1 MYLKKKLRI
10 KAETGYLSQFIC
22 ILNMLKITLMNKSLG
37 KNPPLKKK
45 YQESLVM
52 VNTLCTKIL

>member
-1 MYLKKKLRI
+1 MHLKKKLRI

-45 YQESLVM
+45 YQES
-52 VNTLCTKIL
+52 